1 MALPWDNNYQDQT
14 LRWAQEQH
22 QQQQQSYDQ
31 LSPEQA
37 FAGLPIDGLQ
47 APQLMTPEEE
57 HAIMMNIAAQNP
69 SIHSPVG
76 SLYSDYSDHAYDN
89 QYRSAAP
96 VQNGWDALSS
106 VSGDSSYYPSPLASP
121 HHNYDLSP
129 ALSAELDISAL
140 DLNTDI
146 PPITNNAELGD
157 MLDTPIFP
165 QAPPTFAVS
174 QPTANGGGGGGH
186 HHLRTPSISIEVVE
200 PLPVQHNSNMRLLD
214 DLMSQGQENGST
226 SFDEGYQAF
235 LKQYN
240 LQDRIPSTSP
250 SNQLLNPSTSANRR
264 RRLSE
269 PPYITPN
276 EADTISL
283 SVPSRRRSKSVS
295 KHNPDQSAIYK
306 CEHPGCEKTFTRPY
320 NLSSHLRTH
329 TSERPYLC
337 PHPSCDKAFA
347 RQHDRNR
354 HAKLHSGIKPHVC
367 PNCGKAFARTDALN
381 RHLKVENGCAVALEQ
396 RQQLQQQHQQQP
408 MHQPLQQQ
416 PDYTMA
422 QQRDDQFLKYEH
434 VENADTPQFIFETL

>member
-22 QQQQQSYDQ
+22 QQQSYDQ
-31 LSPEQA
+31 LSPELA
-37 FAGLPIDGLQ
+37 LAGMPIDGLQ

-57 HAIMMNIAAQNP
+57 HAIMMNIAAQTP

-76 SLYSDYSDHAYDN
+76 SLYSDYSDHGYDN
-89 QYRSAAP
+89 QYRSPAP
-96 VQNGWDALSS
+96 AQNGWDALSS

-129 ALSAELDISAL
+129 ALSAEIDISGL

-165 QAPPTFAVS
+165 QAPPTFSVS
-174 QPTANGGGGGGH
+174 QPTTNGGGGG

-200 PLPVQHNSNMRLLD
+200 PLPVQHNSSMKLLD
-214 DLMSQGQENGST
+214 DLMGQGHENGS
-226 SFDEGYQAF
+226 SSYDDEGYQAF

-250 SNQLLNPSTSANRR
+250 SNQLLNPATSANRR

-276 EADTISL
+276 EADTLSL

-295 KHNPDQSAIYK
+295 KHNSEQSQIYK
-306 CEHPGCEKTFTRPY
+306 CEHPGCGKTFTRPY

-396 RQQLQQQHQQQP
+396 RQQQQQQYQQPLLQPQGEYAMGQQQN
-408 MHQPLQQQ
+408 
-416 PDYTMA
+416 
-422 QQRDDQFLKYEH
+422 DQFLKYEQ
-434 VENADTPQFIFETL
+434 VENADPPQFIFETL